1 MSKWAKRQFVHL
13 SKKSDKWTDGRVGAN
28 GLVGSLIESDTRFI
42 AEPIN
47 IFGNM
52 CFGHN
57 ISYKNPAPRTTEDTK
72 NKEQRPQTT
81 TDDDGHSDSS
91 SNFCWQI
98 DLILPKYAAPQAV
111 KAILSKRAK
120 EQQSGDTGRTVQICS
135 FVVSENRSNNSEFKV
150 NSNKWAD
157 KFGLA
162 GTH

>member
-1 MSKWAKRQFVHL
+1 MDNL
-13 SKKSDKWTDGRVGAN
+13 SICRKKNDKWTSRRFGTNAYVR
-28 GLVGSLIESDTRFI
+28 SLTKTDARFI

-72 NKEQRPQTT
+72 NKDQRPQTT
-81 TDDDGHSDSS
+81 LDDDGHSESS

-120 EQQSGDTGRTVQICS
+120 EQQSGDTGRRTQICS
-135 FVVSENRSNNSEFKV
+135 FVVSENTTNNSKFKV
-150 NSNKWAD
+150 NLSK
-157 KFGLA
+157 
-162 GTH
+162 